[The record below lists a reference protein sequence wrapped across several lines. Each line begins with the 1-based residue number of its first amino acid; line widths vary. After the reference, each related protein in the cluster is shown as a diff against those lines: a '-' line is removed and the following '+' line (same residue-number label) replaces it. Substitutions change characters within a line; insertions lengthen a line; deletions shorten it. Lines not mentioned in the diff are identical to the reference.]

1 MKNIIIADN
10 NTHNQQKN
18 KLENTIHYFHELI
31 QKTII
36 AIQKYKQYDILGA
49 NELNIATQAL
59 ESHYIDLTNNYAMLK
74 KKDNI
79 KTVTSNISE
88 IRNNLNNI
96 FRLYGTESIQDLL
109 NVCFGDNYVNNIKW
123 DNNKWP
129 QILLLQT

>member
-10 NTHNQQKN
+10 NTDNQTKN
-18 KLENTIHYFHELI
+18 KLKGTIQYFHELI

-49 NELNIATQAL
+49 NEMNIATQAL
-59 ESHYIDLTNNYAMLK
+59 EILYIDLTNNYTMLK

-88 IRNNLNNI
+88 IRNNLNN
-96 FRLYGTESIQDLL
+96 LL
-109 NVCFGDNYVNNIKW
+109 NSLIWRSFTKSIC
-123 DNNKWP
+123 
-129 QILLLQT
+129 L